1 MKNLTL
7 AQKVIWFNASL
18 PMFARRKDMHVMVWY
33 SKEHQE
39 VRMMVEKR
47 MTDTVVKCKF
57 RSIPRQEIEFDEHY
71 YFTLRH
77 VLKQA
82 IDEMLEDLKQ
92 EAIEKGTYYEYD
104 YGRG

>member
-1 MKNLTL
+1 MKTL
-7 AQKVIWFNASL
+7 AQKVMEFNAAL
-18 PMFARRKDMHVMVWY
+18 PMFARRKGISVDVWY
-33 SKEHQE
+33 SKDHEE

-47 MTDTVVKCKF
+47 LTDTTVKCKF
-57 RSIPRQEIEFDEHY
+57 RSIPRAEIEFDESY

-82 IDEMLEDLKQ
+82 VDELLEDLKQ
-92 EAIEKGTYYEYD
+92 YEIERGTYYEYD